1 MKIFTV
7 VKAVVSLA
15 AFSVSAVCALIFA
28 QEIEAISLLVLA
40 SVFLF
45 LAAVPWMKFDG
56 PSRGLGLVGIMLS
69 FGLLFSASYP
79 FTHPDKFP
87 VTCKGK
93 GQLSCEVVNLL
104 FSLGGPT
111 LAALPYGVPG
121 LGLLAV
127 SLIMVWRL
135 R

>member
-1 MKIFTV
+1 MQIFTV

-15 AFSVSAVCALIFA
+15 SFSVSAVCALMFA
-28 QEIEAISLLVLA
+28 QKIEATPLVLA

-56 PSRGLGLVGIMLS
+56 PSRGLGLVGVMLA
-69 FGLLFSASYP
+69 FDLLFIASYP

-127 SLIMVWRL
+127 SLIMVWRF